1 MNIPIDNEL
10 QAFDN
15 HLKKNDRVIFSA
27 PFGDGKS
34 YFLNQFQKNYNDDYV
49 FITLYPVNYQVV
61 ENYDVFELIKR
72 DILVQLIATGI
83 FVSENIVIPDGIYA
97 YYYLLHSSNLINLE
111 VEDLMPLT
119 DVLNLD
125 QSIVNKFLAT
135 RFIWNVLHK
144 IKVGFDDYKK
154 KLEEGKT
161 ENKIMQY
168 LDAFKAG
175 KGLVYEFDITSF
187 LISSIIKNFK
197 AKYPD
202 RNIVLCVEDLDRLDP
217 AHIFRI
223 LNILTAHVDRQFI
236 SFEEQE
242 KFSIRK
248 NKFGFDKTVVV
259 CDYNKLQALFLH
271 FYGKEANFDGY
282 ISKFTSSNPFFYS
295 FRKKVSDKLID
306 CIESL
311 VHFDDDVL
319 KNALASKNSIV
330 EKIHDLNIRQLEYI
344 VLDVER
350 DIKDERIEFPD
361 HSFMLAKDVPMIKVF
376 VIFNRLGLLRSQYNN
391 CVLSLFESGNL
402 ATLKDLNYMLLFGF
416 KEETVSTSF
425 SQKISDDNLVVFI
438 HKNQD
443 GQLDITLK
451 RGVYPQKKIDYG
463 MIINKAK
470 FYLL

>member
-1 MNIPIDNEL
+1 MEIPIDKEL

-34 YFLNQFQKNYNDDYV
+34 YFLNQFQKDYKDDYV

-72 DILVQLIATGI
+72 DILVQLIANGI
-83 FVSENIVIPDGIYA
+83 FVSEDIVIPDGIYA
-97 YYYLLHSSNLINLE
+97 YYYLLHSSNLNLE
-111 VEDLMPLT
+111 IEDLMPLT

-125 QSIVNKFLAT
+125 QTVVNKFLTAT
-135 RFIWNVLHK
+135 SIWNVLK
-144 IKVGFDDYKK
+144 KVKTGFDSYKQK
-154 KLEEGKT
+154 FEENKT
-161 ENKIMQY
+161 ENKIKQY
-168 LDAFKAG
+168 LTAFGAG
-175 KGLVYEFDITSF
+175 KGVIYEFDITSF
-187 LISSIIKNFK
+187 LISSFIKNFK

-223 LNILTAHVDRQFI
+223 LNILSAHVDRQFI

-271 FYGKEANFDGY
+271 FYGKEANFSGY

-295 FRKKVSDKLID
+295 FRQKVSQKLID
-306 CIESL
+306 CIENL

-319 KNALASKNSIV
+319 KNALASRNSIV
-330 EKIHDLNIRQLEYI
+330 DKIHDLNIRQLEYI

-350 DIKDERIEFPD
+350 DIKNGRIEFPD
-361 HSFMLAKDVPMIKVF
+361 HSFMLAKNVPMIKVF
-376 VIFNRLGLLRSQYNN
+376 VIFNRLGLLCSQYTN
-391 CVLSLFESGNL
+391 CVLSLFENSTL
-402 ATLKDLNYMLLFGF
+402 AALKDLDHMLLFGF
-416 KEETVSTSF
+416 KEETISTSF
-425 SQKISDDNLVVFI
+425 SQKISDDNMVVFI
-438 HKNQD
+438 HKNQN

-451 RGVYPQKKIDYG
+451 RGVYPQKKIDYK
-463 MIINKAK
+463 MIIDKAK
-470 FYLL
+470 SYLL

>member
-15 HLKKNDRVIFSA
+15 HLQKNDRVIFSA

-34 YFLNQFQKNYNDDYV
+34 YFLNQFQKKYNADYV

-83 FVSENIVIPDGIYA
+83 FVSEDIVIPDGIYA
-97 YYYLLHSSNLINLE
+97 YYYLLHSRNLNLE
-111 VEDLMPLT
+111 IEDLMPLT

-125 QSIVNKFLAT
+125 HSVVNKFLTAT
-135 RFIWNVLHK
+135 SIWNVLHK
-144 IKVGFDDYKK
+144 IKAGFDDYKK
-154 KLEEGKT
+154 KLEGGKT
-161 ENKIMQY
+161 ENKINEY
-168 LDAFKAG
+168 IAAFGVG
-175 KGLVYEFDITSF
+175 KGKIYEFDMMSF
-187 LISSIIKNFK
+187 LISSFIEKYK
-197 AKYPD
+197 EKYPD
-202 RNIVLCVEDLDRLDP
+202 RKIVLCVEDLDRLDP

-223 LNILTAHVDRQFI
+223 LNIFSAHVDRQFI

-242 KFSIRK
+242 RFGIRK
-248 NKFGFDKTVVV
+248 NKFGFDKTIIV
-259 CDYNKLQALFLH
+259 CDYTKLNALFLH
-271 FYGKEANFDGY
+271 FYGEKANFNGY
-282 ISKFTSSNPFFYS
+282 ISKFSSSNPFFYS

-306 CIESL
+306 KIENL

-319 KNALASKNSIV
+319 KNTLASEIPLV
-330 EKIHDLNIRQLEYI
+330 EKIQDLNIRQLEYI

-350 DIKDERIEFPD
+350 DIKNERIEFPD
-361 HSFMLAKDVPMIKVF
+361 HSFMLAKNVPMIKVF
-376 VIFNRLGLLRSQYNN
+376 VIFNRLGLLCSQYND
-391 CVLSLFESGNL
+391 CVLSLFENGNL
-402 ATLKDLNYMLLFGF
+402 ATLKDLDHMLLFGF

-425 SQKISDDNLVVFI
+425 SQKISDDNMVVFI

-451 RGVYPQKKIDYG
+451 RGVYPQKKIDYR
-463 MIINKAK
+463 MIIDKAK
-470 FYLL
+470 SYLL